1 MVPRKGYREAW
12 VALFRSGAFCMTNVI
27 LIPEFLHLS
36 SKFWPISGVNSMH
49 CEYFCATPSWRQE
62 GPRYDCIYVNSEPK
76 FKGVCG
82 LEITC
87 VLVFF
92 SFVANDSE
100 DEYEC
105 ALIHWFGTELDE
117 KGLLL
122 VEPAYDDD
130 ENPHLTIIHIDCI
143 FRTAPL
149 LPVFQTNQYIYNA
162 RHTQYLQAILCKQIC
177 RLPCIRNFNLKC
189 FHWALQIAAKI
200 IPVTRC
206 NCRYTRKPWD
216 TSFVQEAKV
225 FCILKQAFP

>member
-1 MVPRKGYREAW
+1 MA
-12 VALFRSGAFCMTNVI
+12 NVI
-27 LIPEFLHLS
+27 PIPEFLHLS

-62 GPRYDCIYVNSEPK
+62 GPRYDCIYVNSEPE
-76 FKGVCG
+76 FKGVCS

-130 ENPHLTIIHIDCI
+130 EILTSPSFTLTAYFVPHPYCQCSKPTSTSTMQDTLNT
-143 FRTAPL
+143 F
-149 LPVFQTNQYIYNA
+149 
-162 RHTQYLQAILCKQIC
+162 KQFYV
-177 RLPCIRNFNLKC
+177 NK
-189 FHWALQIAAKI
+189 
-200 IPVTRC
+200 
-206 NCRYTRKPWD
+206 
-216 TSFVQEAKV
+216 FVDYH
-225 FCILKQAFP
+225 AFEISI